1 MSVIETRGLTKVY
14 RTYRKEGGLR
24 GSIKGLVRRK
34 YQETRAADGVTFQI
48 EEGELVGFLGPNGA
62 GKTTVLKML
71 SGLLNPTSGDAR
83 VLGFVP
89 WERSNELKRQFSLV
103 MGQKNALWWDLP
115 AQESLELNR
124 AIYGID
130 RDRFK
135 KVVNGLADLLD
146 VQDKM
151 NVMVREL
158 SLGERMK
165 MELISALIHEPRV
178 LFLDEPTIGL
188 DVVSQKRVREFLR
201 LYNSE
206 HKIVT
211 MLTSHY
217 MQDIEALCDR
227 VIVIDHGNIFF
238 DGPLDAIIDRFSSAK
253 IISLSFEEGTACDF
267 TQFGEV
273 VERKPMSVQLKVPR
287 AQVTEVARNLLDNCK
302 VTDINVQELPVEEV
316 IRQLFGERDTDESG
330 RHQAVERVG
339 NVFAIH
345 VRVVLEFGAHHW
357 LGKTDRTDER
367 RFTPAEFDKT
377 HGIFLAASIPT
388 MFCRPGT

>member
-1 MSVIETRGLTKVY
+1 MAAIEARDLTKVY
-14 RTYRKEGGLR
+14 RTYRKERGLW
-24 GSIKGLVRRK
+24 GSIKGLVRRRRD
-34 YQETRAADGVTFQI
+34 ETRAADKVSFKI
-48 EEGELVGFLGPNGA
+48 EEGEFVGFLGPNGA

-89 WERSNELKRQFSLV
+89 WERRNEMKRQFSLL

-130 RDRFK
+130 RKRFD
-135 KVVNGLADLLD
+135 KVVGGLSELLE

-217 MQDIEALCDR
+217 MQDIEELCDR
-227 VIVIDHGNIFF
+227 VIIIDHGKIFF
-238 DGPLDAIIDRFSSAK
+238 DGPLDAIIDRFSGSK
-253 IISLSFEEGTACDF
+253 IISLTFQTPSERDF
-267 TQFGEV
+267 SPLGEV
-273 VERKPMSVQLKVPR
+273 IQQTPVSVQLKVPR
-287 AQVTEVARNLLDNCK
+287 AKVTETCRQVLEGCA
-302 VTDINVQELPVEEV
+302 VIDINVQELPVEDV
-316 IRQLFGERDTDESG
+316 IRQLFGERDTLRHASG
-330 RHQAVERVG
+330 ASVG
-339 NVFAIH
+339 VAN
-345 VRVVLEFGAHHW
+345 
-357 LGKTDRTDER
+357 
-367 RFTPAEFDKT
+367 
-377 HGIFLAASIPT
+377 
-388 MFCRPGT
+388 

>member
-34 YQETRAADGVTFQI
+34 YDEIRAADDVTFQI
-48 EEGELVGFLGPNGA
+48 DEGELVGFLGPNGA

-71 SGLLNPTSGDAR
+71 SGLLNPTAGEAR

-89 WERSNELKRQFSLV
+89 WERSNEMKRQFSLV

-124 AIYGID
+124 AIYGIE

-135 KVVNGLADLLD
+135 KVVNGLAELLD

-217 MQDIEALCDR
+217 MQDIEELCER
-227 VIVIDHGNIFF
+227 VIVIDHGKIFF

-253 IISLSFEEGTACDF
+253 IISLSFEGGAACDF
-267 TQFGEV
+267 AQFGEV
-273 VERKPMSVQLKVPR
+273 VEQKPMSVQIKVPR
-287 AQVTEVARNLLDNCK
+287 GKVTETARKLLESCR

-316 IRQLFGERDTDESG
+316 IRQLFGEREHPAVAPVPASG
-330 RHQAVERVG
+330 
-339 NVFAIH
+339 
-345 VRVVLEFGAHHW
+345 
-357 LGKTDRTDER
+357 
-367 RFTPAEFDKT
+367 
-377 HGIFLAASIPT
+377 
-388 MFCRPGT
+388 

>member
-1 MSVIETRGLTKVY
+1 MSAIEAHNLTKVY
-14 RTYRKEGGLR
+14 RTYRKERGLW
-24 GSIKGLVRRK
+24 GSIKGLVRRRRD
-34 YQETRAADGVTFQI
+34 ETRAADKVSFQI
-48 EEGELVGFLGPNGA
+48 DEGEFVGFLGPNGA

-89 WERSNELKRQFSLV
+89 WERRNEMKRQFSLL

-130 RDRFK
+130 RARFN
-135 KVVNGLADLLD
+135 KVVGGLSELLE

-201 LYNSE
+201 IYNEE
-206 HKIVT
+206 HRIVT

-217 MQDIEALCDR
+217 MQDIEELCPR
-227 VIVIDHGNIFF
+227 VIIIDHGKIFF
-238 DGPLDAIIDRFSSAK
+238 DGPLTSIIDRFSGYK
-253 IISLSFEEGTACDF
+253 ILSLTFENQATRDF
-267 TQFGEV
+267 SEFGQVIEQTPV
-273 VERKPMSVQLKVPR
+273 SVQLKVPR
-287 AQVTEVARNLLDNCK
+287 ARVTETCRQLLDACS
-302 VTDINVQELPVEEV
+302 VSDINVQELPVEEV
-316 IRQLFGERDTDESG
+316 IRQLFGQRHES
-330 RHQAVERVG
+330 ERV
-339 NVFAIH
+339 A
-345 VRVVLEFGAHHW
+345 
-357 LGKTDRTDER
+357 T
-367 RFTPAEFDKT
+367 
-377 HGIFLAASIPT
+377 AASAETSAPVT
-388 MFCRPGT
+388 

>member
-1 MSVIETRGLTKVY
+1 MSTIEARNLTKVY
-14 RTYRKEGGLR
+14 RTYRKESGLR

-34 YQETRAADGVTFQI
+34 YDETRAADDVSFQI

-71 SGLLNPTSGDAR
+71 SGLLNPSSGEAR

-89 WERSNELKRQFSLV
+89 WERSNDLKRQFSLV

-130 RDRFK
+130 RTRFK
-135 KVVNGLADLLD
+135 KVVDGLSELLE

-201 LYNSE
+201 AYNRE

-217 MQDIEALCDR
+217 MQDIEELCER
-227 VIVIDHGNIFF
+227 VIVIDHGKIFF
-238 DGPLDAIIDRFSSAK
+238 DGPLDAIIDRFSGAK
-253 IISLSFEEGTACDF
+253 IVSLTFEETAARDF
-267 TQFGEV
+267 CVFGEV
-273 VERKPMSVQLKVPR
+273 VEQTPVSVQLKVPR
-287 AQVTEVARNLLDNCK
+287 AKVTEVCRQLLDNCK

-316 IRQLFGERDTDESG
+316 IRQLFGERTTLN
-330 RHQAVERVG
+330 ATPPVERM
-339 NVFAIH
+339 
-345 VRVVLEFGAHHW
+345 
-357 LGKTDRTDER
+357 
-367 RFTPAEFDKT
+367 
-377 HGIFLAASIPT
+377 ASV
-388 MFCRPGT
+388 

>member
-1 MSVIETRGLTKVY
+1 VSVIETRGLTKVY

-34 YQETRAADGVTFQI
+34 YDETRAADDVTFQI
-48 EEGELVGFLGPNGA
+48 DEGELVGFLGPNGA

-71 SGLLNPTSGDAR
+71 SGLLNPTSGEAR

-89 WERSNELKRQFSLV
+89 WERSNELKRQFALV

-124 AIYGID
+124 AIYGIE

-201 LYNSE
+201 VYNRE
-206 HKIVT
+206 HRIVT

-217 MQDIEALCDR
+217 MQDIQELCER
-227 VIVIDHGNIFF
+227 VIVIDHGKIFF

-253 IISLSFEEGTACDF
+253 IISLTFEEGAACDF
-267 TQFGEV
+267 TRFGEV
-273 VERKPMSVQLKVPR
+273 VEQKPMSVQLKVPR
-287 AQVTEVARNLLDNCK
+287 GQVTETARQLLDNCR
-302 VTDINVQELPVEEV
+302 VTDINVQELPVEDV
-316 IRQLFGERDTDESG
+316 IRQLFGERDTS
-330 RHQAVERVG
+330 RAS
-339 NVFAIH
+339 
-345 VRVVLEFGAHHW
+345 
-357 LGKTDRTDER
+357 
-367 RFTPAEFDKT
+367 AE
-377 HGIFLAASIPT
+377 IASA
-388 MFCRPGT
+388 

>member
-1 MSVIETRGLTKVY
+1 MGMAIIETNRLTKVY
-14 RTYRKEGGLR
+14 RTYRKESGLR

-34 YQETRAADGVTFQI
+34 YQETRAADNISFQI

-71 SGLLNPTSGDAR
+71 SGLLNPTSGEAR

-89 WERSNELKRQFSLV
+89 WERRDEMKRQFSLL

-135 KVVNGLADLLD
+135 KVVGGLSELLE

-165 MELISALIHEPRV
+165 MELISALIHEPRI

-201 LYNSE
+201 LYNRE
-206 HKIVT
+206 HRIVT

-217 MQDIEALCDR
+217 MQDIEELCQR
-227 VIVIDHGNIFF
+227 VIVIDRGKIFF
-238 DGPLDAIIDRFSSAK
+238 DGELSAIIDRFSGHK
-253 IISLSFEEGTACDF
+253 VVSLTFAEKEPRDF
-267 TQFGEV
+267 SNMGEV
-273 VERKPMSVQLKVPR
+273 VEETPLSVQLKVPR
-287 AQVTEVARNLLDNCK
+287 AKVTEVCRQLLRSCS
-302 VTDINVQELPVEEV
+302 VTDINVQELPVEDV
-316 IRQLFGERDTDESG
+316 IRQLFGERSE
-330 RHQAVERVG
+330 
-339 NVFAIH
+339 
-345 VRVVLEFGAHHW
+345 
-357 LGKTDRTDER
+357 ER
-367 RFTPAEFDKT
+367 RATAEPQS
-377 HGIFLAASIPT
+377 A
-388 MFCRPGT
+388 

>member
-1 MSVIETRGLTKVY
+1 MPAIEANNLTKVY
-14 RTYRKEGGLR
+14 RTYRKERGLW
-24 GSIKGLVRRK
+24 GAVKGLAWRR
-34 YQETRAADGVTFQI
+34 YEETRAADQVSFQVG
-48 EEGELVGFLGPNGA
+48 EGEFVGFLGPNGA

-71 SGLLNPTSGDAR
+71 SGLLNPTSGEAR

-89 WERSNELKRQFSLV
+89 WERRNEMKRQFSLL

-135 KVVNGLADLLD
+135 KVVGGLTELLE

-217 MQDIEALCDR
+217 MQDIEELCDR
-227 VIVIDHGNIFF
+227 VIVIDHGKIFF
-238 DGPLDAIIDRFSSAK
+238 DGPLDAIIDRFSRFK
-253 IISLSFEEGTACDF
+253 IISLSLEEGPACVF
-267 TQFGEV
+267 AHFGEV
-273 VERKPMSVQLKVPR
+273 FERKPMSVQVKVPR
-287 AQVTEVARNLLDNCK
+287 AQVTEIARNLLDNCK

-316 IRQLFGERDTDESG
+316 IRQLFGERDSSRASAEV
-330 RHQAVERVG
+330 A
-339 NVFAIH
+339 
-345 VRVVLEFGAHHW
+345 
-357 LGKTDRTDER
+357 
-367 RFTPAEFDKT
+367 PA
-377 HGIFLAASIPT
+377 
-388 MFCRPGT
+388 

>member
-1 MSVIETRGLTKVY
+1 MSAIETRGLTKIY
-14 RTYRKEGGLR
+14 RTYKKESGLR
-24 GSIKGLVRRK
+24 GALKGLVHRK
-34 YQETRAADGVTFQI
+34 YDETRAADDVSFTI

-71 SGLLNPTSGDAR
+71 SGLLNPSGGEAR

-89 WERSNELKRQFSLV
+89 WERRNEMKRQFALL

-130 RDRFK
+130 RSRFK
-135 KVVNGLADLLD
+135 KVVGGLSELLE
-146 VQDKM
+146 VEDKM

-165 MELISALIHEPRV
+165 MELISALIHEPKV

-201 LYNSE
+201 IYNRE

-217 MQDIEALCDR
+217 MQDIEELCHR
-227 VIVIDHGNIFF
+227 VIIIDHGKIFF
-238 DGPLDAIIDRFSSAK
+238 DGPLNSIIDRFSGFK
-253 IISLSFEEGTACDF
+253 ILSLTFADRAERDF
-267 TQFGEV
+267 ARYGEV
-273 VERKPMSVQLKVPR
+273 VEQTPVSVQLKVPR
-287 AQVTEVARNLLDNCK
+287 ANVTETCRQLLENCT

-316 IRQLFGERDTDESG
+316 IRQLFGERTTINE
-330 RHQAVERVG
+330 A
-339 NVFAIH
+339 A
-345 VRVVLEFGAHHW
+345 AH
-357 LGKTDRTDER
+357 E
-367 RFTPAEFDKT
+367 
-377 HGIFLAASIPT
+377 AATTASS
-388 MFCRPGT
+388 

>member
-1 MSVIETRGLTKVY
+1 MSAIEAHNLTKVY
-14 RTYRKEGGLR
+14 RTYRKERGLW
-24 GSIKGLVRRK
+24 GSIKGLVRRRHD
-34 YQETRAADGVTFQI
+34 ETRAADKVSFQI
-48 EEGELVGFLGPNGA
+48 DEGEFVGFLGPNGA

-89 WERSNELKRQFSLV
+89 WERRNEMKRQFSLL

-130 RDRFK
+130 RARFN
-135 KVVNGLADLLD
+135 KVVGGLSELLE

-201 LYNSE
+201 IYNEE
-206 HKIVT
+206 HRIVT

-217 MQDIEALCDR
+217 MQDIEELCPR
-227 VIVIDHGNIFF
+227 VIIIDHGKIFF
-238 DGPLDAIIDRFSSAK
+238 DGPLTSIIDRFSGYK
-253 IISLSFEEGTACDF
+253 ILSLTFENQAIRDF
-267 TQFGEV
+267 SEFGQVIEQT
-273 VERKPMSVQLKVPR
+273 PLSVQLKVPR
-287 AQVTEVARNLLDNCK
+287 ARVTETCRQLLDACS
-302 VTDINVQELPVEEV
+302 VSDINVQELPVEEV
-316 IRQLFGERDTDESG
+316 IRQLFGQRHES
-330 RHQAVERVG
+330 ERV
-339 NVFAIH
+339 A
-345 VRVVLEFGAHHW
+345 
-357 LGKTDRTDER
+357 T
-367 RFTPAEFDKT
+367 
-377 HGIFLAASIPT
+377 AASAEASAPVT
-388 MFCRPGT
+388 

>member
-1 MSVIETRGLTKVY
+1 MSAIEASGLTKVY
-14 RTYRKEGGLR
+14 RTYRKESGLR
-24 GSIKGLVRRK
+24 GSLKGLVKRK
-34 YQETRAADGVTFQI
+34 YDETRAADDVTFTI

-71 SGLLNPTSGDAR
+71 SGLLNPSAGQAR

-89 WERSNELKRQFSLV
+89 WERRNEMKRQFSLL

-130 RDRFK
+130 RARFA
-135 KVVNGLADLLD
+135 KVVGGLSELLE
-146 VQDKM
+146 VEDKM

-201 LYNSE
+201 LYNEE
-206 HKIVT
+206 HRIVT

-227 VIVIDHGNIFF
+227 VIIIDHGRIFF
-238 DGPLDAIIDRFSSAK
+238 DGPLHAIIDRFSGSK
-253 IISLSFEEGTACDF
+253 ILSLTFAQTAQTDF
-267 TQFGEV
+267 SLYGEV
-273 VERKPMSVQLKVPR
+273 IEQTPVSVQLKVPR
-287 AQVTEVARNLLDNCK
+287 AKVTETCRELLANCN

-316 IRQLFGERDTDESG
+316 IRQLFGERTTLNEAAAAEASAAA
-330 RHQAVERVG
+330 AV
-339 NVFAIH
+339 
-345 VRVVLEFGAHHW
+345 
-357 LGKTDRTDER
+357 
-367 RFTPAEFDKT
+367 
-377 HGIFLAASIPT
+377 
-388 MFCRPGT
+388 